1 VDGAAG
7 TWTVEGGK
15 RLVEVRPEGR
25 DKGFAIADFLREPP
39 FIGRRPVFVGDDRG
53 DEHGFRVVERA
64 GGVAIKVGPGRT
76 SARRRLPDVDA
87 VRTWI
92 AALAPPAP

>member
-1 VDGAAG
+1 
-7 TWTVEGGK
+7 
-15 RLVEVRPEGR
+15 
-25 DKGFAIADFLREPP
+25 
-39 FIGRRPVFVGDDRG
+39 VFVGDDRG

-76 SARRRLPDVDA
+76 SARFRLPDVDA